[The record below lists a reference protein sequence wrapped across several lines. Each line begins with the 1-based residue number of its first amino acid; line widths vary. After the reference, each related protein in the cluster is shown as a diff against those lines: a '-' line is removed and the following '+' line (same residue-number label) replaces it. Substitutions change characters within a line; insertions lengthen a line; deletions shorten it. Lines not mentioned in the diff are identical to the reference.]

1 MKSVV
6 KFFLLGVLVGDLLL
20 PTTVLGQWTVFDPAQ
35 YSLQIERQI
44 EEANRWLERVKQYSE
59 EINKLAEQLST
70 MKGVLGQAER
80 LVLHNDNLTRTMAQ
94 IGQTV
99 RDVFALKRAME
110 TMVISRL
117 RMIKSIKTRLMNGI
131 FDPDA
136 DLRDFEDYLRNS
148 IGRQEQEKIATMN
161 RIAMFD
167 ATLARLYHDLQ
178 TAQARQAGAAAQM
191 KQAKDKLDAELAKPQ
206 VDQCAHCISDLKLE
220 IANCEKMIADLDA
233 QITNLSTQIEDRVKR
248 YNLTM
253 EERVR
258 IANQVKATDEAWNTL
273 NIVRNRIFGPLTTAR
288 TRSLRPFN
296 KAVCRPHRQ
305 RRIRR
310 LRQRLFK
317 RDS

>member
-1 MKSVV
+1 MK
-6 KFFLLGVLVGDLLL
+6 KLLKHLLLGILVGLILQ
-20 PTTVLGQWTVFDPAQ
+20 PSTAQAQFTVFDPAQ

-44 EEANRWLERVKQYSE
+44 EEANRWLERVRQYSE

-70 MKGVLGQAER
+70 MKGVLGQAEK

-99 RDVFALKRAME
+99 RDVFALKRAIE
-110 TMVISRL
+110 TLVISRL
-117 RMIKSIKTRLMNGI
+117 NMIKSIKTRLANGI

-148 IGRQEQEKIATMN
+148 IGRQEQDKIATMN

-178 TAQARQAGAAAQM
+178 TAEARQAGAAAQM

-206 VDQCAHCISDLKLE
+206 AEQCAHCISDLKLE
-220 IANCEKMIADLDA
+220 ISSCEKMIADLDA
-233 QITNLSTQIEDRVKR
+233 QITNLSTQIEDRVKL

-258 IANQVKATDEAWNTL
+258 IANRVKATDEAWDNL
-273 NIVRNRIFGPLTTAR
+273 NIVKDSVFDAIQRGGLP
-288 TRSLRPFN
+288 P
-296 KAVCRPHRQ
+296 RQ
-305 RRIRR
+305 P
-310 LRQRLFK
+310 
-317 RDS
+317 

>member
-1 MKSVV
+1 MKTL
-6 KFFLLGVLVGDLLL
+6 KQILLGLLIGIVLV
-20 PTTVLGQWTVFDPAQ
+20 PATIQAQWTVFDPAQ

-70 MKGVLGQAER
+70 MKGVLGQAEK
-80 LVLHNDNLTRTMAQ
+80 LVLHNNNLTRTMAQ

-99 RDVFALKRAME
+99 RDVFALKRAIE

-117 RMIKSIKTRLMNGI
+117 NMIKSMKTRLMSGI
-131 FDPDA
+131 FDPEA

-148 IGRQEQEKIATMN
+148 IGRQEQDKIATMN

-178 TAQARQAGAAAQM
+178 TAQARQAGAAQEM
-191 KQAKDKLDAELAKPQ
+191 KHAKDKLDAELAKPQ
-206 VDQCAHCISDLKLE
+206 AEQCAHCISDLKLE
-220 IANCEKMIADLDA
+220 IASCEKMIADLDT

-258 IANQVKATDEAWNTL
+258 IANQVRATDEAWSNL
-273 NIVRNRIFGPLTTAR
+273 NLVKDSIFTAIQQGGVP
-288 TRSLRPFN
+288 SPSPS
-296 KAVCRPHRQ
+296 PHP
-305 RRIRR
+305 
-310 LRQRLFK
+310 
-317 RDS
+317 

>member
-1 MKSVV
+1 LRK
-6 KFFLLGVLVGDLLL
+6 KLCKQLLLGILVGVILS
-20 PTTVLGQWTVFDPAQ
+20 PSTAQAQWTVFDPAQ

-44 EEANRWLERVKQYSE
+44 EEANRWLERVKHYSD

-70 MKGVLGQAER
+70 MKGVLGQAEK

-99 RDVFALKRAME
+99 RDVFALKRAIE

-117 RMIKSIKTRLMNGI
+117 NMIKSMKTRLMSGI
-131 FDPDA
+131 FDPEA

-148 IGRQEQEKIATMN
+148 IGRQEQDKIATMN

-206 VDQCAHCISDLKLE
+206 EEQCAHCISDLKLE
-220 IANCEKMIADLDA
+220 IASCEKMIADLDT
-233 QITNLSTQIEDRVKR
+233 QITNLSTQIEDRVKL

-258 IANQVKATDEAWNTL
+258 IANRVRATDEAWNKL
-273 NIVRNRIFGPLTTAR
+273 NIVKDDIFEAIQRGGVPTA
-288 TRSLRPFN
+288 SPSPN
-296 KAVCRPHRQ
+296 P
-305 RRIRR
+305 
-310 LRQRLFK
+310 
-317 RDS
+317 

>member
-1 MKSVV
+1 MSTFKHI
-6 KFFLLGVLVGDLLL
+6 FLGVLIGL
-20 PTTVLGQWTVFDPAQ
+20 VLIPSTAQAQFTVFDPAQ

-70 MKGVLGQAER
+70 MKGVLGQAEK
-80 LVLHNDNLTRTMAQ
+80 LVLHNDTLTRTMAQ

-99 RDVFALKRAME
+99 RDVFQLKRAIE
-110 TMVISRL
+110 TMIISRL
-117 RMIKSIKTRLMNGI
+117 NMIKSMKTRLMSGI

-148 IGRQEQEKIATMN
+148 IGRQEQDKIATMN

-178 TAQARQAGAAAQM
+178 TAQARQAGAAAEM

-206 VDQCAHCISDLKLE
+206 AEQCAQCISDLKLE
-220 IANCEKMIADLDA
+220 IASCEKMIADLDT

-258 IANQVKATDEAWNTL
+258 IANQVKATDEAWNNL
-273 NIVRNRIFGPLTTAR
+273 NIVKDSIFDAIQQGGVPSA
-288 TRSLRPFN
+288 SPS
-296 KAVCRPHRQ
+296 PHP
-305 RRIRR
+305 
-310 LRQRLFK
+310 
-317 RDS
+317 

>member
-1 MKSVV
+1 MKNVIKHV
-6 KFFLLGVLVGDLLL
+6 LIGILVGV
-20 PTTVLGQWTVFDPAQ
+20 VLSPSTAQAQWTVFDPAQ

-44 EEANRWLERVKQYSE
+44 EEANRWLERVKHYSD

-70 MKGVLGQAER
+70 MKGVLGQAEK

-99 RDVFALKRAME
+99 RDVFALKRAIE

-117 RMIKSIKTRLMNGI
+117 NMIKSIKTRLMSGI
-131 FDPDA
+131 FDPQA

-148 IGRQEQEKIATMN
+148 IGRQEQDKIATMN

-178 TAQARQAGAAAQM
+178 TAEARQAGAAQEM

-206 VDQCAHCISDLKLE
+206 AEQCAHCISDLKLE
-220 IANCEKMIADLDA
+220 IASCEKMIADLDT
-233 QITNLSTQIEDRVKR
+233 QITNLSTQIEDRVKL

-258 IANQVKATDEAWNTL
+258 IANRVRATDEAWDNL
-273 NIVRNRIFGPLTTAR
+273 NIVKDGIFEAI
-288 TRSLRPFN
+288 
-296 KAVCRPHRQ
+296 Q
-305 RRIRR
+305 RGGIPTP
-310 LRQRLFK
+310 
-317 RDS
+317 SPSPNP

>member
-1 MKSVV
+1 MRK
-6 KFFLLGVLVGDLLL
+6 KLCKQLLLGILVGVILS
-20 PTTVLGQWTVFDPAQ
+20 PSTAQAQWTVFDPAQ

-44 EEANRWLERVKQYSE
+44 EEANRWLERVKHYSD

-70 MKGVLGQAER
+70 MKGVLGQAEK

-99 RDVFALKRAME
+99 RDVFALKRAIE

-117 RMIKSIKTRLMNGI
+117 NMIKSMKTRLMSGI
-131 FDPDA
+131 FDPEA

-148 IGRQEQEKIATMN
+148 IGRQEQDKIATMN

-206 VDQCAHCISDLKLE
+206 EEQCAHCISDLKLE
-220 IANCEKMIADLDA
+220 IASCEKMIADLDT
-233 QITNLSTQIEDRVKR
+233 QITNLSTQIEDRVKL

-258 IANQVKATDEAWNTL
+258 IANRVRATDEAWNKL
-273 NIVRNRIFGPLTTAR
+273 NIVKDDIFEAIQRGGVPTA
-288 TRSLRPFN
+288 SPSPN
-296 KAVCRPHRQ
+296 P
-305 RRIRR
+305 
-310 LRQRLFK
+310 
-317 RDS
+317 

>member
-1 MKSVV
+1 MKVII
-6 KFFLLGVLVGDLLL
+6 KNLLLGLVVGAILS
-20 PTTVLGQWTVFDPAQ
+20 PATVQAQFTVFDPAQ

-44 EEANRWLERVKQYSE
+44 EEANRWLERINQYTN

-70 MKGVLGQAER
+70 MRGVLGQAER
-80 LVLHNDNLTRTMAQ
+80 LVLHNDTLTRTMAQ

-117 RMIKSIKTRLMNGI
+117 NMIKSIKTRLMSGI
-131 FDPDA
+131 FDPEA

-148 IGRQEQEKIATMN
+148 IGRQEQDKIATMN

-178 TAQARQAGAAAQM
+178 VAEARQAGAAQQM
-191 KQAKDKLDAELAKPQ
+191 KQAKEKLDAELAKAHI
-206 VDQCAHCISDLKLE
+206 DQCAHCISDLKLE
-220 IANCEKMIADLDA
+220 IATCEKMIADLDA
-233 QITNLSTQIEDRVKR
+233 QITSLSTQIEDRVKQ

-258 IANQVKATDEAWNTL
+258 IANRVKATDEAWDNL
-273 NIVRNRIFGPLTTAR
+273 NIVKDGIFDAIQRGGVP
-288 TRSLRPFN
+288 SPS
-296 KAVCRPHRQ
+296 PH
-305 RRIRR
+305 
-310 LRQRLFK
+310 
-317 RDS
+317 

>member
-1 MKSVV
+1 MRKTA
-6 KFFLLGVLVGDLLL
+6 KHFLLGLLIGIIL
-20 PTTVLGQWTVFDPAQ
+20 QPSTAQAQWTVFDPAQ

-44 EEANRWLERVKQYSE
+44 EEANRWLERVRQYSA

-70 MKGVLGQAER
+70 MKGVLGQAEK

-99 RDVFALKRAME
+99 RDVFALKRAIE
-110 TMVISRL
+110 TLVITRL
-117 RMIKSIKTRLMNGI
+117 NMIKSIKTRLMSGI

-148 IGRQEQEKIATMN
+148 IGRQEQDKIATLN

-178 TAQARQAGAAAQM
+178 TAEARQAGAAAEM
-191 KQAKDKLDAELAKPQ
+191 NQAKDKLDAELAKPQ
-206 VDQCAHCISDLKLE
+206 AEQCAHCISDLKLE
-220 IANCEKMIADLDA
+220 IASCEKMIADLDT
-233 QITNLSTQIEDRVKR
+233 QITNLSTQIEDRVKL

-258 IANQVKATDEAWNTL
+258 IANRVKATDEAWDNL
-273 NIVRNRIFGPLTTAR
+273 NIVKDSVFDAIQRGGIP
-288 TRSLRPFN
+288 P
-296 KAVCRPHRQ
+296 RQ
-305 RRIRR
+305 P
-310 LRQRLFK
+310 
-317 RDS
+317 

>member
-1 MKSVV
+1 MNKIA
-6 KFFLLGVLVGDLLL
+6 KQLILGMLIGIILA
-20 PTTVLGQWTVFDPAQ
+20 PSTTRAQWTVFDPAQ

-44 EEANRWLERVKQYSE
+44 EEANRWLERVKHYSE
-59 EINKLAEQLST
+59 QINKLAEQLST
-70 MKGVLGQAER
+70 LKGVLGQAEK
-80 LVLHNDNLTRTMAQ
+80 LVLHNNNLTRTMAQ

-99 RDVFALKRAME
+99 RDVFALKRAIE

-117 RMIKSIKTRLMNGI
+117 NMIKSIKTRLMTGI

-148 IGRQEQEKIATMN
+148 IGRQEQDRIATLN

-178 TAQARQAGAAAQM
+178 TAQARQAATAQQM

-206 VDQCAHCISDLKLE
+206 TEQCASCISDLKVE
-220 IANCEKMIADLDA
+220 IASCEKMIADLDT
-233 QITNLSTQIEDRVKR
+233 QITNLSTQIEDRVKL

-258 IANQVKATDEAWNTL
+258 IANRVRATDEAWNSL
-273 NIVRNRIFGPLTTAR
+273 NIVKDSIFEAIQRGGVPSA
-288 TRSLRPFN
+288 SPSPSRP
-296 KAVCRPHRQ
+296 
-305 RRIRR
+305 
-310 LRQRLFK
+310 
-317 RDS
+317 

>member
-1 MKSVV
+1 MKLI
-6 KFFLLGVLVGDLLL
+6 KHLLLGMLLGAIL
-20 PTTVLGQWTVFDPAQ
+20 APSTTHAQWTVFDPAQ

-70 MKGVLGQAER
+70 MKGVLGQAEK
-80 LVLHNDNLTRTMAQ
+80 LVLHNANLTRTMAQ

-99 RDVFALKRAME
+99 RDVFALKRAIE

-117 RMIKSIKTRLMNGI
+117 SMIKSIKTRLMSGI
-131 FDPDA
+131 FDPQA

-148 IGRQEQEKIATMN
+148 IGRTEQDKIATMN

-178 TAQARQAGAAAQM
+178 TAEARQAGAALEM

-206 VDQCAHCISDLKLE
+206 TEQCATCISDLKLE
-220 IANCEKMIADLDA
+220 IASCEKMIADLDA
-233 QITNLSTQIEDRVKR
+233 QITNLSTQIEDRVKL

-258 IANQVKATDEAWNTL
+258 IANRVKATDEAWDNL
-273 NIVRNRIFGPLTTAR
+273 NIVKDSIFTAIER
-288 TRSLRPFN
+288 GGMPPPPRRP
-296 KAVCRPHRQ
+296 
-305 RRIRR
+305 
-310 LRQRLFK
+310 
-317 RDS
+317 

>member
-1 MKSVV
+1 MRTLKQILVG
-6 KFFLLGVLVGDLLL
+6 LLIGIVLV
-20 PTTVLGQWTVFDPAQ
+20 PATAQAQWTVFDPAQ

-44 EEANRWLERVKQYSE
+44 EEANRWLERVRQYSE

-70 MKGVLGQAER
+70 MKGVLGQAEK

-99 RDVFALKRAME
+99 RDVFALKRAIE

-117 RMIKSIKTRLMNGI
+117 NMIKSMKTRLMSGI
-131 FDPDA
+131 FDPEA

-148 IGRQEQEKIATMN
+148 IGRQEQDKIATMN

-178 TAQARQAGAAAQM
+178 TAQARQAGAAQEM
-191 KQAKDKLDAELAKPQ
+191 KPAKDKLDAELAKPQ
-206 VDQCAHCISDLKLE
+206 TEQCAHCISDLKLE
-220 IANCEKMIADLDA
+220 IASCEKMIADLDT
-233 QITNLSTQIEDRVKR
+233 QITNLSTQIEDRVKL

-258 IANQVKATDEAWNTL
+258 IANRVKATDEAWNNL
-273 NIVRNRIFGPLTTAR
+273 NIVKDSIFDAIQQGGVP
-288 TRSLRPFN
+288 SPSPSPRP
-296 KAVCRPHRQ
+296 
-305 RRIRR
+305 
-310 LRQRLFK
+310 
-317 RDS
+317 